1 VDIDLREGLV
11 EVPGELPTFA
21 SPGVEERA
29 AAIGRIAADS
39 YDYLSGLLGFR
50 PEAQVL
56 VVTEADWARV
66 SGAPLYG
73 LPNATNGTLVV
84 AGTEAPFWESFSE
97 MVAPADR
104 PDLEAVY
111 GATNGVVRLGSFMD
125 LIAVHEVGHVF
136 HEGTQHFPRLW
147 LQELFANLCLHA
159 WVAERSPNDLELL
172 TTLPRLAGKAPA
184 GTFEHTSRDDF
195 ERLYS
200 NVGGPNYVWY
210 QFRLQ
215 VQAGELYERAGA
227 AAVRRL
233 FDAFRLDD
241 AALASRLA
249 TDVDPGLAEFSL
261 AF

>member
-1 VDIDLREGLV
+1 MDIDLRDGLV
-11 EVPGELPTFA
+11 EVPGRLPTFA

-29 AAIGRIAADS
+29 ASIARIAGDS
-39 YDYLSGLLGFR
+39 HDFLSDVLGFR
-50 PEAQVL
+50 PQAQVL
-56 VVTEADWARV
+56 VVTEADWSRV
-66 SGAPLYG
+66 SEALYG
-73 LPNATNGTLVV
+73 LPNASNGTLVV
-84 AGTEAPFWESFSE
+84 AGTEPPLWDSFAD

-104 PDLEAVY
+104 PEFEALY
-111 GATNGVVRLGSFMD
+111 TDADGSVRLGPFMD

-159 WVAERSPNDLELL
+159 WVVERSPQDFQLL
-172 TTLPRLAGKAPA
+172 TTLPRLASKAPA
-184 GTFEHTSRDDF
+184 GTFEHSSRDEF

-200 NVGGPNYVWY
+200 GVGGANYVWY

-215 VQAGELYERAGA
+215 VQAGELYERAGV

-249 TDVDPGLAEFSL
+249 AEVDPGLAAFSL